1 LEQLK
6 AEIRFDKRRVELCVG
21 SDQLIEV
28 LSLALINTP
37 AASEVPEEVQN

>member
-6 AEIRFDKRRVELCVG
+6 AEIRFDKGRVELWVG

-28 LSLALINTP
+28 LSLTLINTP
-37 AASEVPEEVQN
+37 VGSGVPEEVQN